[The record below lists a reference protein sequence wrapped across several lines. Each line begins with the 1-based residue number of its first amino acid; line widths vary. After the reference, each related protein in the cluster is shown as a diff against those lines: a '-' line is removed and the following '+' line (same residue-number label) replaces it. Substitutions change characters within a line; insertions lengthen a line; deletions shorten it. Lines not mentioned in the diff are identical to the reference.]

1 MSEPAP
7 ATPTPTTES
16 VPAEVKPDMP
26 SPAPESAP
34 APAPAS
40 EPAPETVPPAV
51 TTGGKKLSK
60 KAGGKSKKSRKL
72 SGPAKEWAN
81 LVSQVFKDG
90 KAKNPNYKFKQA
102 LKDASKLKK
111 KNNKTAKK

>member
-26 SPAPESAP
+26 SPETASV
-34 APAPAS
+34 PAS
-40 EPAPETVPPAV
+40 APAPETVPPAV

>member
-1 MSEPAP
+1 MSETAPTIPTPETVPADLTVD
-7 ATPTPTTES
+7 TPTDA
-16 VPAEVKPDMP
+16 V
-26 SPAPESAP
+26 
-34 APAPAS
+34 
-40 EPAPETVPPAV
+40 APETVSAESTATPTEPVVEPSV

-60 KAGGKSKKSRKL
+60 KGGRKSKKTRKM
-72 SGPAKEWAN
+72 SGPAKEWSN